1 MSDMLQYH
9 SLYETLP
16 SFAGKEFLKWAKTL
30 KAKNVAKEYV
40 RERMGAIM

>member
-1 MSDMLQYH
+1 MLQYN
-9 SLYETLP
+9 SLFEPLP
-16 SFAGKEFLKWAKTL
+16 SFAEKEFPKWAKTS